1 MSEKKQLNQEDL
13 EKVTGGFIGYQKGKY
28 YVDLSFMKSGN
39 LCNMEFGPYNS
50 EQEAK
55 TVAENK
61 ANEFKGRGYT
71 DFKIQTKYRNENGKW
86 DYGTP
91 YSY

>member
-1 MSEKKQLNQEDL
+1 MSEKKQLNEEEL
-13 EKVTGGFIGYQKGKY
+13 NKVNGGFIGYLKGKY
-28 YVDLSFMKSGN
+28 YVDLSYLNNGN
-39 LCNMEFGPYNS
+39 LCSLEFGPKNS

-61 ANEFKGRGYT
+61 ADNLKGRGYT
-71 DFKIQTKYRNENGKW
+71 NFKIQTKYRNENGKW